1 MKYVVKL
8 NDGYFSRNHMWQTVT
23 INEATR
29 IDEKKEARRIASR
42 MSSGKYRYKT
52 EVEPVDE

>member
-8 NDGYFSRNHMWQTVT
+8 DEGYFSGNHMWQTVT
-23 INEATR
+23 IDKATR
-29 IDEKKEARRIASR
+29 IESNKEARKIASR
-42 MSSGKYRYKT
+42 MSSGKFRYKT